1 MTAPA
6 DPTTAE
12 GRARIAQLAL
22 RRNVAAYPLERFSVR
37 SGGAYGAIRSSPAN
51 GRCGP
56 KPDEPMVFRDA
67 AHEAATRAARWPC
80 KHYGVDL
87 AAPEGT
93 RVVAP
98 HDGWILYWGPAND
111 PPFVGYNP
119 WVILI
124 AHDDVSDPLWDRIM
138 KQANEP
144 LIANWHPTAQAA
156 RYSLI
161 AHLAPMPGASPRIPM
176 SDYMFQLGDKKK
188 WRRLKGGTD
197 VMLFEP
203 HPDRYIYTGDDIGT
217 VSNANHVHWELRQSP
232 LAGKSGRLDPME
244 TWRQVYKVPTPE
256 GVELPAPEREGG
268 GIGMLLLAL
277 ALGSSTKKRSGG
289 RRRR

>member
-12 GRARIAQLAL
+12 GRARLLQLSL
-22 RRNVAAYPLERFSVR
+22 RRNVAAYPLENFSVLR
-37 SGGAYGAIRSSPAN
+37 YGAYGAVRHSASEGA
-51 GRCGP
+51 CGP
-56 KPDEPMVFRDA
+56 KPGEPMNPGSADE
-67 AHEAATRAARWPC
+67 EARIRAARYPC
-80 KHYGVDL
+80 THYGVDL
-87 AAPEGT
+87 SAPQGT

-98 HDGWILYWGPAND
+98 HDGWVLYWGPAND
-111 PPFVGYNP
+111 APFVGYSP

-124 AHDDVSDPLWDRIM
+124 AHDDVRDPLWDRIK

-144 LIANWHPTAQAA
+144 LIANWHPTAQSA

-161 AHLAPMPGASPRIPM
+161 GHLAPMPGVSPRIPM
-176 SDYMFQLGDKKK
+176 SDFMFKTDDKKR
-188 WRRLKGGTD
+188 WRRLKDGTI
-197 VMLFEP
+197 VMTFEP

-217 VSNANHVHWELRQSP
+217 VSDRNHVHWEIRTSP
-232 LAGKSGRLDPME
+232 LAGKSGRIDPME
-244 TWRQVYKVPTPE
+244 LWRTSYKVPTPD
-256 GVELPAPEREGG
+256 GVVLPPPPKEGG